1 MFKRTSI
8 VKNIY
13 VTTVADSSVLE
24 IGDSANMTL
33 RNNALAVQ
41 RQAELFFGNEGNL
54 NNYPLFSKMIPIPQI
69 NENITVTRYNLS
81 PFIHVSHINIV
92 GVASS
97 SVLQIGSTGK
107 INLES
112 RIKHIRQLTEIDD

>member
-8 VKNIY
+8 VKDARVI
-13 VTTVADSSVLE
+13 TVSDSSVFE
-24 IGDSANMTL
+24 IGDSANMKL
-33 RNNALAVQ
+33 RNNVLAVQ

-54 NNYPLFSKMIPIPQI
+54 NDYPLFSRPIPIPQI

-81 PFIHVSHINIV
+81 PFIRVNHISIV

-97 SVLQIGSTGK
+97 SVLHIGSTG
-107 INLES
+107 IIDAEA
-112 RIKHIRQLTEIDD
+112 RIKHIRQLLHR